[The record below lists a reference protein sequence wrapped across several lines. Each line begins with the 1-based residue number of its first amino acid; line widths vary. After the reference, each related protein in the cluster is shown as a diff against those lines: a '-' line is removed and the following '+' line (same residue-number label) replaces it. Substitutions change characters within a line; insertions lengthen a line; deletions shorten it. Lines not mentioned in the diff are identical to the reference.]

1 MGLKIWIFT
10 VVVSLL
16 VYQWY
21 PTKNRNLLVL
31 VESST
36 FDISRLSQI
45 KQLKA
50 VFKIDANID
59 EHMSKNNPEDL
70 QSKVNCLFVQYSR
83 FNLHLSQFSNV

>member
-1 MGLKIWIFT
+1 MGSKIWILT
-10 VVVSLL
+10 VVVSIF

-21 PTKNRNLLVL
+21 PTKDRNLLVL

-36 FDISRLSQI
+36 FDISKLSQI
-45 KQLKA
+45 RQLKA

-70 QSKVNCLFVQYSR
+70 QSKVKY
-83 FNLHLSQFSNV
+83 

>member
-1 MGLKIWIFT
+1 MGSKIWIFT
-10 VVVSLL
+10 VVVSIF

-21 PTKNRNLLVL
+21 PTKDRNLLIL

-50 VFKIDANID
+50 VFKIDVNID

-70 QSKVNCLFVQYSR
+70 KSKVKYLFI
-83 FNLHLSQFSNV
+83 

>member
-1 MGLKIWIFT
+1 MGSKIWIFT
-10 VVVSLL
+10 VVASIC

-21 PTKNRNLLVL
+21 PTKDRNLLVL

-36 FDISRLSQI
+36 FDMSRLSQI

-59 EHMSKNNPEDL
+59 EHMNKNNLEDL
-70 QSKVNCLFVQYSR
+70 QSKVKYLFVQYGQ
-83 FNLHLSQFSNV
+83 FN

>member
-1 MGLKIWIFT
+1 MGSKIWIFSI
-10 VVVSLL
+10 VVSLF

-21 PTKNRNLLVL
+21 PTKDRNLLVL

-59 EHMSKNNPEDL
+59 EHMSNNSPEDL
-70 QSKVNCLFVQYSR
+70 QSKVKYSLVQYSR
-83 FNLHLSQFSNV
+83 RKFFSNEY

>member
-1 MGLKIWIFT
+1 MGSKIWIFT
-10 VVVSLL
+10 VVVSIF

-21 PTKNRNLLVL
+21 PTKDRNLLVL

-59 EHMSKNNPEDL
+59 EHMNKNNPEDL
-70 QSKVNCLFVQYSR
+70 QSTVKYLFIQYNR
-83 FNLHLSQFSNV
+83 FNLNQNKSIFK

>member
-1 MGLKIWIFT
+1 MGSQIWIFI
-10 VVVSLL
+10 VVVSIF
-16 VYQWY
+16 VFQWY
-21 PTKNRNLLVL
+21 PTMDRNLLVL

-59 EHMSKNNPEDL
+59 EHMSKNNPEEL
-70 QSKVNCLFVQYSR
+70 QSKVKWYS
-83 FNLHLSQFSNV
+83 FNIPDENLH

>member
-10 VVVSLL
+10 VVVSIF

-21 PTKNRNLLVL
+21 PTKDRNLLVL

>member
-1 MGLKIWIFT
+1 MGSKIWIFT
-10 VVVSLL
+10 VVVSIF

-21 PTKNRNLLVL
+21 PTKDRNLLVL

-59 EHMSKNNPEDL
+59 EHMNKNSPEDL
-70 QSKVNCLFVQYSR
+70 QSKVKYLFIQYNR
-83 FNLHLSQFSNV
+83 LNLNQNLV

>member
-1 MGLKIWIFT
+1 MGSKIWIFT
-10 VVVSLL
+10 VVVSIF
-16 VYQWY
+16 VFQWY
-21 PTKNRNLLVL
+21 PTKDHNLLVL

-45 KQLKA
+45 KELKA

-70 QSKVNCLFVQYSR
+70 QSKVKYLFVQYGR
-83 FNLHLSQFSNV
+83 CEFNLLPNN